1 MKKGGVG
8 GHLYLS
14 SMYRVRLTGA
24 QREELKRMAHE
35 PEVKPRTRDRLEMA
49 RLSDA
54 GWSIPALLPI
64 WG

>member
-1 MKKGGVG
+1 
-8 GHLYLS
+8 
-14 SMYRVRLTGA
+14 MYRVRLTGA